1 MRLDA
6 LRADPAVREAER
18 GGYFPSRQSEQK
30 ALQAGTPMQHSGA
43 ACRGQ
48 GGKAGDPG
56 LHRAL
61 RVGALRPRSPRS
73 KLGRKRFLT
82 ST

>member
-18 GGYFPSRQSEQK
+18 GIYFQSRRGEQK
-30 ALQAGTPMQHSGA
+30 ALQAGTPMQHLGA
-43 ACRGQ
+43 ACRVQ
-48 GGKAGDPG
+48 GGRRVTKV
-56 LHRAL
+56 L
-61 RVGALRPRSPRS
+61 REGALRPWSPRS
-73 KLGRKRFLT
+73 KLGGKKCLT